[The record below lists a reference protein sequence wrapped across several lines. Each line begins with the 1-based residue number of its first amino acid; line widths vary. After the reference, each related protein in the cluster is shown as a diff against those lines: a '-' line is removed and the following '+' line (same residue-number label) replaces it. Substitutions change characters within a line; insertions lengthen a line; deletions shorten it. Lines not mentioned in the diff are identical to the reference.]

1 MRTIRDDLERQYF
14 VSHIV
19 SDASYPGFKIDIPE
33 PPDYSMIYLASTWV
47 IPVLLAITLHEAAH
61 GFVAHHFGD
70 DTAWQLGRV
79 SLNPLRHID
88 PFGTLLLPALLLSTH
103 APFLFGYAKPV
114 PVNFGQLRNPR
125 RDMIWVAAA
134 GPVMNLALAT
144 AAALLL
150 HTLDFLPVGI
160 DQWVLRNLVNA
171 ININVILAVFNLIPL
186 PPLDGGRVA
195 VGILPNVLAA
205 PLARLAPY
213 GMWIVIG
220 AFFLLPI
227 FAAQAGLDLNLFNQV
242 ITRPA
247 AAIISAILRLTGTG

>member
-1 MRTIRDDLERQYF
+1 
-14 VSHIV
+14 
-19 SDASYPGFKIDIPE
+19 
-33 PPDYSMIYLASTWV
+33 MIYLVSTWV

-61 GFVAHHFGD
+61 GFVARRFGD

-79 SLNPLRHID
+79 SLNPLKHID
-88 PFGTLLLPALLLSTH
+88 PFGTLFLPGLLLLSH

-114 PVNFGQLRNPR
+114 PVKFGLLRNPR

-134 GPVMNLALAT
+134 GPAMNLALAT

-150 HTLDFLPVGI
+150 HTVDFLPLGI
-160 DQWVLRNLVNA
+160 GQWLLRNLVNA
-171 ININVILAVFNLIPL
+171 ISINVLLAVFNLIPL

-195 VGILPNVLAA
+195 VGILPNVLSA

-213 GMWIVIG
+213 GIWIVIG

-227 FAAQAGLDLNLFNQV
+227 LAAQVGAHFSLAQLISGP
-242 ITRPA
+242 TR
-247 AAIISAILRLTGTG
+247 AIIHAILVVTGSSIE